1 MRAFIALITLACIG
15 SAQADTLLGIY
26 AGAGTWKQDYSGDA
40 AAFGT
45 AIDLED
51 DLGFTDETNNILYAA
66 LEHGVPVLPNI
77 RVQHSNISI
86 DADNMLS
93 RTIDF
98 NGVTFPLNE
107 TIATELDLTQT
118 DLVLYYEILDNVFSL
133 DVGLAVRWVDGH
145 FDIASS
151 VDSTRA
157 EFKGVLPMLYGKAR
171 VDLPFSGFWLG
182 AEAQGLG
189 YDGSQLFDAN
199 VQLGWESPIGLGL
212 EAGWRTYR
220 LELDDVDD
228 FSDASIDVSGPYA
241 ALNYHF

>member
-26 AGAGTWKQDYSGDA
+26 AGVGTWKQDYSGDA
-40 AAFGT
+40 PAFGT
-45 AIDLED
+45 TVDLED

-133 DVGLAVRWVDGH
+133 DVGLAVRWVDGY

-157 EFKGVLPMLYGKAR
+157 EFKGVLPMLYGKVR

>member
-1 MRAFIALITLACIG
+1 MRAIIAIAALAWMG
-15 SAQADTLLGIY
+15 SVQADTLFGFY
-26 AGAGTWKQDYSGDA
+26 AGAGTWQQDYSGDA
-40 AAFGT
+40 IALGSVVD
-45 AIDLED
+45 IED
-51 DLGFTDETNNILYAA
+51 DLGLTDETNNILYVA

-77 RVQHSNISI
+77 RAQYSNISI
-86 DADNMLS
+86 DASNTLS

-98 NGVTFPLNE
+98 NGATFPVND
-107 TIATELDLTQT
+107 TVATSLDLSQT

-133 DVGLAVRWVDGH
+133 DAGIAVRWIDGH
-145 FDIASS
+145 VDLSSS

-157 EFKGVLPMLYGKAR
+157 ELKGALPMLYGKAR

-182 AEAQGLG
+182 AEVLGMG

-199 VQLGWESPIGLGL
+199 AQLGWESPIGLGL
-212 EAGWRTYR
+212 EAGWRTYH

-228 FSDASIDVSGPYA
+228 FSEATIDVSGPYA